1 MDLVNVNIAVMD
13 YSDGKIKMYTAQ
25 MTPGYQTDDIEN
37 WLYDNT
43 DYDDS
48 TCYYMCSQN
57 EIEVEYV

>member
-1 MDLVNVNIAVMD
+1 MELVNVHIAVMD
-13 YSDGKIKMYTAQ
+13 YSNGKIKMYTVQ
-25 MTPGYQTDDIEN
+25 MIPAYQTEDIEN